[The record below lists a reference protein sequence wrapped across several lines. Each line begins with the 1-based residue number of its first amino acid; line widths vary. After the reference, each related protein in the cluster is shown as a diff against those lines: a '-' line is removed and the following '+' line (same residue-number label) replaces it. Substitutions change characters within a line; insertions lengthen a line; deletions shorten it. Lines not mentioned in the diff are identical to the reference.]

1 MRPAS
6 LARDEPREGLVEEGN
21 HKPKSTGA
29 RPNTGPNRPRITLTP
44 LSAIAAVQEAEHA
57 VLDAV
62 LARYDANTL
71 ADTS

>member
-1 MRPAS
+1 
-6 LARDEPREGLVEEGN
+6 
-21 HKPKSTGA
+21 
-29 RPNTGPNRPRITLTP
+29 
-44 LSAIAAVQEAEHA
+44 LSAIATVQEAEHA